1 MIACPSCKSTKSW
14 VVDKRNTV
22 GGEIRRRRQC
32 DDCGERYTTKE
43 IVVRTPPSANPPH
56 DKVKSLAR
64 RHRSEFSHA

>member
-1 MIACPSCKSTKSW
+1 MIACPSCKSGKSW

-43 IVVRTPPSANPPH
+43 IVVPAQKVVQPH

-64 RHRSEFSHA
+64 RLRSEFSHA